1 MSFCVCGAESC
12 TCRDYQTLSLL
23 RPSQNDLHPETVV
36 ITKELAMKILCNP
49 CCPCGGTSDKRF
61 CVAQQESSI
70 ILISDVISS
79 RDRKRREL
87 ERYQEELVKIQ
98 RQIASLEFDLRL
110 TNTIISMIESE
121 TVLDIREH
129 LLERKDGEKTTPDQD
144 QEE

>member
-1 MSFCVCGAESC
+1 MSK
-12 TCRDYQTLSLL
+12 L
-23 RPSQNDLHPETVV
+23 
-36 ITKELAMKILCNP
+36 
-49 CCPCGGTSDKRF
+49 
-61 CVAQQESSI
+61 

-87 ERYQEELVKIQ
+87 ERYQTELVKIQ

-129 LLERKDGEKTTPDQD
+129 LLERKDGSKKTTDQD